1 MKYSAGIW
9 AFKKTLRGIEVLL
22 VHPGGPFYI
31 KKDEGVWSVPK
42 GEYNPALEND
52 LEVAK
57 REFTEETGNTIAAE
71 NFISLNAVKT
81 KGGKILKTWAVET
94 DFKQAFITSNYFEME
109 WPPKSGKLKQFPET
123 DKAEWFTIEE
133 AKTKLNGS
141 QIPNLV
147 ELDMLLKDYF
157 KD

>member
-9 AFKKTLRGIEVLL
+9 AFKKSKRGIEILL
-22 VHPGGPFYI
+22 VHPGGPFYL

-42 GEYNPALEND
+42 GEYDPATEID

-57 REFTEETGNTIAAE
+57 REFTEETGNSIKAE
-71 NFISLNAVKT
+71 NFISLNTVKT

-94 DFKQAFITSNYFEME
+94 DFEQAFISSNYFEME
-109 WPPKSGKLKQFPET
+109 WPPKSGIMKQFPET

-133 AKTKLNGS
+133 AKIKLNGS
-141 QIPNLV
+141 QIPVLE
-147 ELDMLLKDYF
+147 ELEEVLRNYF
-157 KD
+157 RE